1 MTMRTFAAP
10 LALFVLVSSCKTAGV
25 KDATTGPL
33 PASSVLGPSAP
44 PISVAETTLAPIHP
58 EPTVTLTASDGTGLT
73 LVRLAARAVV
83 DEPLALTEVALA
95 FENPLARNLE
105 GTFRFTLPQGA
116 TVSRFAMKVG
126 EQWQEGE
133 VVEKQAARR
142 TYEDFLHKK
151 QDPALLEQAAGNEF
165 SARVFPIPPHGIKEI
180 VVSYSQE
187 LPGGAGYVLPLR
199 GLPELGHLEVELT
212 RAGDAE
218 PAVTTHEDHIVP
230 SDVKLP
236 PRDTDTPLQGLTSGG
251 LVLARVRPVVDEA
264 PEPLGSA
271 VVLFDTSAS
280 RALGL
285 ADQLN
290 VLTRIVGGM
299 VERSGPDASLAVVCF
314 DQSTESVFEGKAAAF
329 GANEVARI
337 ERRGALGASDL
348 ASALEAAG
356 ALAKKSGY
364 KRVVVITDGVA
375 TAGAVKDDEL
385 VKVTRALGE
394 SGVDRVDAVAVG
406 GIREDAGLR
415 RVVTAGLPHD
425 GVVADGALDEPSL
438 ARRLTLATRS
448 GIAVKVPGA
457 KWWWP
462 RTLDGV
468 QPGDERSVYAELG
481 KAESTLRLD
490 VGGTASDVKLR
501 AAPKPLLERTWA
513 QAKITSLLDEQAS
526 HGNDPAVP
534 KQIVALSVA
543 HRVVSPYTAMIV
555 LETQADY
562 DRFHIDRTA
571 VADILTVDHG
581 AIAVANRSSLHKAG
595 AFATKASAPSGTDSN
610 ASSIPTFTGA
620 MATAT
625 ASAPVAPPTP
635 QEVED
640 GLREAA
646 SFGMIGA
653 LDTEQTQGA
662 APGDPAS
669 ARGALW
675 GADVGDSFGAGG
687 LGLSGAGEGGGGS
700 GEGIGLGSAG
710 GVGQGFGH
718 GRLAGAHTPRAPTMR
733 EGATVVSGRLPPEVI
748 QRIVRQ
754 NFGRFRACYEEG
766 LRRDHTLTG
775 RVAVRFMIDRSGS
788 VAQTEDGGS
797 DLPNPDVVACV
808 VRSFSVLSF
817 PEPAGG
823 LVTVVYP
830 IVFSPEGEGN
840 ASPPQAVSPMPAA
853 PRPPPPL
860 ASPWSG
866 PGSPSSGLEVTS
878 KPAPYTGRFKIAM
891 DAVEG
896 GNAASARSLVSEW
909 HASDPGDVLGLVA
922 LGEVLEATGDIERAA
937 RAYGSIIDLFPARAD
952 LRRFAGERLEHLRG
966 GAGVDLA
973 IDTYAKAKEER
984 PDHPSSHRLLAF
996 AWLKKGAYAKAFDAA
1011 LDGMRQHYP
1020 ERRFAGV
1027 QQVLRED
1034 LGLIAAAW
1042 IHAEPKRRAEI
1053 QKRVVDAGGTLEES
1067 ASLRFVLTWE
1077 TDANDVDFHITDGHG
1092 NHAFYG
1098 SPALATGGRLYADVT
1113 TGYGPECFTIRAPK
1127 GHRVGPYTLQANYYS
1142 RGPMGYGMGKLEIID
1157 HDGAGNLVFTERPYV
1172 VMVDHA
1178 FVDLGSAG

>member
-1 MTMRTFAAP
+1 MTMRTTFAAP
-10 LALFVLVSSCKTAGV
+10 LALFVVVSSCKTAGV

-33 PASSVLGPSAP
+33 PASPALGPSAP
-44 PISVAETTLAPIHP
+44 PISVAETTLAPLHP

-126 EQWQEGE
+126 QEWQEGE

-142 TYEDFLHKK
+142 TYEDFLHRK

-187 LPGGAGYVLPLR
+187 LPGGAGYELPLR
-199 GLPELGHLEVELT
+199 GLPALGHLDVELT

-218 PAVTTHEDHIVP
+218 PTVTTHEDHVVP
-230 SDVKLP
+230 ADVKLP
-236 PRDTDTPLQGLTSGG
+236 PRDTDTPSQGLASGG

-264 PEPLGSA
+264 PEPLGWA

-299 VERSGPDASLAVVCF
+299 VERSGPDAPLAVVCF
-314 DQSTESVFEGKAAAF
+314 DQSTENVFEGKAAAF
-329 GANEVARI
+329 GASEVARI
-337 ERRGALGASDL
+337 ERRGALGASNL
-348 ASALEAAG
+348 AGALEAAG

-394 SGVDRVDAVAVG
+394 SGVDRLDAVAVG

-415 RVVTAGLPHD
+415 RVVTAGLAHD
-425 GVVADGALDEPSL
+425 GVVVDGALAEPSL
-438 ARRLTLATRS
+438 ARRLTLGTRS
-448 GIAVKVPGA
+448 GIAVNVPGA
-457 KWWWP
+457 RWWWP
-462 RTLDGV
+462 KRLDGV

-481 KAESTLRLD
+481 KTESSLRLD

-581 AIAVANRSSLHKAG
+581 AIAVANRSSLHKAA
-595 AFATKASAPSGTDSN
+595 AFATKGSRVSGTDSN
-610 ASSIPTFTGA
+610 ASSTPPFTGG

-625 ASAPVAPPTP
+625 ASASAAPPTP
-635 QEVED
+635 QDLQD
-640 GLREAA
+640 GLNEAA

-653 LDTEQTQGA
+653 LNSEHVEGA
-662 APGDPAS
+662 ASNDDPVS

-675 GADVGDSFGAGG
+675 GADVGDSFGSAG
-687 LGLSGAGEGGGGS
+687 LGLSGVGEGGGGS
-700 GEGIGLGSAG
+700 AEGIGLGSAG

-718 GRLAGAHTPRAPTMR
+718 GRLAGAHTARAPTIR
-733 EGATVVSGRLPPEVI
+733 AGATVVSGRLPPEVI

-754 NFGRFRACYEEG
+754 NSGRFRACYEEG

-797 DLPNPDVVACV
+797 DLPNQDVVTCV
-808 VRSFSVLSF
+808 VRAFGGLSF

-830 IVFSPEGEGN
+830 IVFSPEGEGD
-840 ASPPQAVSPMPAA
+840 APPPQAVSPMPAA
-853 PRPPPPL
+853 PPL
-860 ASPWSG
+860 ATPWTG
-866 PGSPSSGLEVTS
+866 PGSPSSGLEVAS
-878 KPAPYTGRFKIAM
+878 KTAPYTGRFKTAK
-891 DAVEG
+891 DALEV
-896 GNAASARSLVSEW
+896 GNVASARAVASAW

-922 LGEVLEATGDIERAA
+922 LGEALEATGDIDRAA

-973 IDTYAKAKEER
+973 IDTYAKAKDER

-1011 LDGMRQHYP
+1011 LEGMHQRYP
-1020 ERRFAGV
+1020 EGRFAGV
-1027 QQVLRED
+1027 VQVLRED

-1042 IHAEPKRRAEI
+1042 VHAEPKRRAEI
-1053 QKRVVDAGGTLEES
+1053 EKRVVDAGGTLEEA

-1077 TDANDVDFHITDGHG
+1077 TDANDVDFHITDAKG
-1092 NHAFYG
+1092 NHAFYS

-1127 GHRVGPYTLQANYYS
+1127 GHRAGPYTLQANYYS